1 LREFPDRTALASA
14 LAAAVRDVLQARLAG
29 DGRAALA
36 VSGGTTP
43 VAFFELL
50 ARERLD
56 WARVTVTL
64 VDDRCVPESSDR
76 SNVRLVKEHLLQ
88 HEAKAATFL
97 PLLAGAAP
105 KIAPLLPF
113 AAVVLGMGL
122 DGHTA
127 SLFPG
132 GDNLAAALA
141 GPHLIETM
149 RAPGAPEPRVTL
161 TLPALLHSG
170 FLALHIEGAAKRE
183 ALATA
188 ATKGP
193 ATQMPIRAVLT
204 HRPELDIFWCP

>member
-1 LREFPDRTALASA
+1 LREFPTRTALASA
-14 LAAAVRDVLQARLAG
+14 LAAAVRDALQARLAR
-29 DGRAALA
+29 DGKAALA

-43 VAFFELL
+43 VAFFEQL

-56 WARVTVTL
+56 WAHVTVTL
-64 VDDRCVPESSDR
+64 VDDRCVPETSDR
-76 SNVRLVKEHLLQ
+76 SNVRLVNEHLLQ
-88 HEAKAATFL
+88 HEAKAAMFL
-97 PLLAGAAP
+97 PLRVGQDQA
-105 KIAPLLPF
+105 IAPLLPF
-113 AAVVLGMGL
+113 AAIVLGMGL

-183 ALATA
+183 ALAA
-188 ATKGP
+188 AETPGSVE
-193 ATQMPIRAVLT
+193 QMPIRAILAQPQ
-204 HRPELDIFWCP
+204 HAQIFWCP

>member
-1 LREFPDRTALASA
+1 LAE
-14 LAAAVRDVLQARLAG
+14 AVRNALQARLAR
-29 DGRAALA
+29 DGKASLA

-43 VAFFELL
+43 TVFFEHL
-50 ARERLD
+50 AREKLD

-64 VDDRCVPESSDR
+64 VDDRSVPESSDR

-88 HEAKAATFL
+88 QHAAAASRFV
-97 PLLAGAAP
+97 PLAAGQDQT
-105 KIAPLLPF
+105 IAPLLPF

-127 SLFPG
+127 SFFPG

-161 TLPALLHSG
+161 TLPALLQTD
-170 FLALHIEGAAKRE
+170 FLVLHIEGAAKRE
-183 ALATA
+183 VLATA
-188 ATKGP
+188 EAAGP
-193 ATQMPIRAVLT
+193 VMQMPIRAILA
-204 HRPELDIFWCP
+204 HPPRAIFWCP

>member
-1 LREFPDRTALASA
+1 MAE
-14 LAAAVRDVLQARLAG
+14 AVRNALQARLAR
-29 DGRAALA
+29 DGKASLA

-43 VAFFELL
+43 TVFFEHL
-50 ARERLD
+50 AREKLD

-64 VDDRCVPESSDR
+64 VDDRSVPESSDR

-88 HEAKAATFL
+88 QHAAAASRFV
-97 PLLAGAAP
+97 PLAAGQDQT
-105 KIAPLLPF
+105 IAPLLPF

-127 SLFPG
+127 SFFPG

-161 TLPALLHSG
+161 TLPALLQTD
-170 FLALHIEGAAKRE
+170 FLVLHIEGAAKRE
-183 ALATA
+183 VLATA
-188 ATKGP
+188 EAAGP
-193 ATQMPIRAVLT
+193 VMQMPIRAILA
-204 HRPELDIFWCP
+204 HPPRAIFWCP